1 MALYA
6 LLNSTRLP
14 GESCQRFSYRI
25 LNLANLAYAGIA
37 ENTRKTIAKDY
48 YVNGLSRE
56 LQVAWKSLHN
66 YSTLDLKQL
75 SDETTR
81 LKLAGINAVKIME
94 IKAVDTPDASEI
106 VTKITEKV
114 LEQISSSKARNTESD
129 EVNAL
134 RGGFNNFNI
143 SYRGNRGRDRG
154 GYRDSR
160 YNARNT
166 PQTQDGKRC
175 RACQSPSHFFRN
187 CPVRH
192 CQACGTKGH
201 DAWNRTCPKYSWL
214 TKPDVDLDTQ
224 VSIDTEQFDTI
235 NENADFSVVVRGM
248 INDNPT
254 NVMLDTGASL
264 SVIDMG
270 TIDHMKLVDN
280 IRSIPNNS
288 PKCIDAS
295 GNLMQIIG
303 TVELKVKLVGTANVI
318 IHKFRVLNTQSYS
331 NIIFGRDLMKK
342 YDISNSILRT
352 IALESAVIG

>member
-1 MALYA
+1 MFIASKLTGQAFDVYRRLSVDDKKDPSKIKEQLGKEYCREERNREEALYA

-56 LQVAWKSLHN
+56 LQVALKSLQN

-81 LKLAGINAVKIME
+81 LEPADINAVKIME

-106 VTKITEKV
+106 ITKITEKV
-114 LEQISSSKARNTESD
+114 LEQISSSKASNTKSD
-129 EVNAL
+129 EVNAV
-134 RGGFNNFNI
+134 RGGFNNSNI
-143 SYRGNRGRDRG
+143 NYRGNRGRDRVR
-154 GYRDSR
+154 YRDSR

-192 CQACGTKGH
+192 CQACGAKGH
-201 DAWNRTCPKYSWL
+201 DAWN
-214 TKPDVDLDTQ
+214 
-224 VSIDTEQFDTI
+224 
-235 NENADFSVVVRGM
+235 
-248 INDNPT
+248 
-254 NVMLDTGASL
+254 
-264 SVIDMG
+264 
-270 TIDHMKLVDN
+270 
-280 IRSIPNNS
+280 
-288 PKCIDAS
+288 
-295 GNLMQIIG
+295 
-303 TVELKVKLVGTANVI
+303 
-318 IHKFRVLNTQSYS
+318 
-331 NIIFGRDLMKK
+331 
-342 YDISNSILRT
+342 
-352 IALESAVIG
+352 